1 MVRFRTDAGLRLQ
14 RHPPRRQP
22 LAYAAGFLDSRG
34 PRVLCSTRCRRNRVL
49 GERRRTVTVG
59 GSTGSGRGRSGLDFQ
74 IAKAGGAMGKAY
86 QVFVGC
92 PFHKAVR
99 KNYDRLKLELE
110 AETPLHIVL
119 ADTVA
124 VSSTDYLLEH
134 ITSLIRESAACI
146 FDATDGNP
154 NVSLEVG
161 IAHAMPADF
170 VLCLYTRRPRTRAER
185 EAERALTREGEVR
198 PIIADL
204 QGRLRIEYKT
214 YPALKRH
221 VINRYLGRL
230 PYYKRWVEF
239 QRRHSSF
246 VKPALQVFAE
256 IRTSGRSLRA
266 RVIAALD
273 GTGIQADDLL
283 DALADAKLLSVMRG
297 RYGGIYYPKV

>member
-1 MVRFRTDAGLRLQ
+1 MA
-14 RHPPRRQP
+14 
-22 LAYAAGFLDSRG
+22 
-34 PRVLCSTRCRRNRVL
+34 
-49 GERRRTVTVG
+49 
-59 GSTGSGRGRSGLDFQ
+59 
-74 IAKAGGAMGKAY
+74 KAY
-86 QVFVGC
+86 QIFVGC

-99 KNYDRLKLELE
+99 KNYDRLKAELE

-119 ADTVA
+119 ADTTA

-134 ITSLIRESAACI
+134 ITSLIRESAACV

-170 VLCLYTRRPRTRAER
+170 ILCLYTRRPRTRAER
-185 EAERALTREGEVR
+185 EAVRTLTR

-221 VINRYLGRL
+221 VTARYLSKL
-230 PYYKRWVEF
+230 PYYKRWAEF
-239 QRRHSSF
+239 QRRHSTF
-246 VKPALQVFAE
+246 VKPALQVFTE
-256 IRTSGRSLRA
+256 MRTSGRSLRA
-266 RVIAALD
+266 RVIASLD

-283 DALADAKLLSVMRG
+283 HALSEAKLLSVTRG
-297 RYGGIYYPKV
+297 RYGGIYYPKA